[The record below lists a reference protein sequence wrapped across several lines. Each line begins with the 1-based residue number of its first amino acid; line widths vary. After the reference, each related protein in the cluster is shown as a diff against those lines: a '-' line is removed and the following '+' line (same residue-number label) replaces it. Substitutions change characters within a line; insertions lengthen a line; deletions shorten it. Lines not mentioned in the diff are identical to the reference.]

1 MGAKRNTD
9 GFASAYPDSYPK
21 VIDVAWDPVGFRS
34 ESDWYA
40 RHVHKLS
47 MAQLKVPVLVVLA
60 VSVWQLEIE
69 YGSLGL
75 PVEPR
80 QSESCTHRG
89 ASLTCHPEDF
99 ENAGVIFGAGM
110 T

>member
-34 ESDWYA
+34 ESNWYA
-40 RHVHKLS
+40 RHMHKLS

-69 YGSLGL
+69 YGSPGL

-80 QSESCTHRG
+80 ESESRTHRG
-89 ASLTCHPEDF
+89 TSLTVLPRLAQHAEGPC
-99 ENAGVIFGAGM
+99 NC
-110 T
+110 